1 MTSLKVGQSVS
12 LFLFVIGAASVQG
25 KSTWALPP
33 RDKSSRGVQRQPF
46 GLETTRHGALLTQ
59 SVTIGDGHLGKDGRL
74 ASATWA
80 SSSADH
86 PSRISSPP
94 RPPPTPKSA
103 QVMTPHGSTKTGQAG
118 VLEAENSAEQE
129 SKKSTPALPNFV
141 TATRGI
147 SRPAQR

>member
-1 MTSLKVGQSVS
+1 VTSLKVGQSVA

-33 RDKSSRGVQRQPF
+33 RDESSRGVQRQPL

-80 SSSADH
+80 SSSAD
-86 PSRISSPP
+86 PP
-94 RPPPTPKSA
+94 
-103 QVMTPHGSTKTGQAG
+103 
-118 VLEAENSAEQE
+118 LENIV
-129 SKKSTPALPNFV
+129 P
-141 TATRGI
+141 TATTPDTEKRTGHDS
-147 SRPAQR
+147 SRLDEDPASWSIGGGKFSGARIEEVYPGVT